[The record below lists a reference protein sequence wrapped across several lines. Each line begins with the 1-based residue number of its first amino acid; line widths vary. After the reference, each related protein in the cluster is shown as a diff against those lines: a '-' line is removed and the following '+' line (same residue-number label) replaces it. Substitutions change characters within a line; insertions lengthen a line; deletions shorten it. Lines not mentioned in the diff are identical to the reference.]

1 MLTPRSKG
9 PRMRGRA
16 QLGFSLIE
24 IVVTMAVLGLI
35 LFAAVPSI
43 GAWMDNTR
51 IRNMADSLQNGLQTA
66 RGEAV
71 RRNQDMSFWLVGLE
85 DPGVLANTCTLSA
98 SSGSWVVSVF
108 TPASHC
114 ADQPSTDSSPML
126 VVARAAGADAS
137 RVTVSA
143 LDADGSAATGVTF
156 NGFGR
161 ITNAGAI
168 ARIDI
173 NASGTNHRNLQ
184 IAISPAGQ
192 VRMCDPNVGDSTD
205 PRKC

>member
-1 MLTPRSKG
+1 MG
-9 PRMRGRA
+9 PRTRGRG
-16 QLGFSLIE
+16 QRGFSLIE

-71 RRNQDMSFWLVGLE
+71 RRNQEVSFWLVGLD
-85 DPGVLANTCTLSA
+85 DPGILANTCTLSA
-98 SSGSWVVSVF
+98 SSASWVVSVF
-108 TPASHC
+108 TPVNHC
-114 ADQPSTDSSPML
+114 ADQPSTDSAPML
-126 VVARAAGADAS
+126 VVARAAGTDAS

-143 LDADGSAATGVTF
+143 LNADGTAATAVTF

-173 NASGTNHRNLQ
+173 DATGTNHRNLR

-192 VRMCDPNVGDSTD
+192 VRTCDPNVSDSTD

>member
-1 MLTPRSKG
+1 
-9 PRMRGRA
+9 MRGRA

-85 DPGVLANTCTLSA
+85 DPGVLANTAAASTPHTIGGLRSRRTPQSPRAPCCSCTA
-98 SSGSWVVSVF
+98 WG
-108 TPASHC
+108 
-114 ADQPSTDSSPML
+114 
-126 VVARAAGADAS
+126 AR
-137 RVTVSA
+137 
-143 LDADGSAATGVTF
+143 
-156 NGFGR
+156 
-161 ITNAGAI
+161 
-168 ARIDI
+168 
-173 NASGTNHRNLQ
+173 
-184 IAISPAGQ
+184 SPAG
-192 VRMCDPNVGDSTD
+192 
-205 PRKC
+205 PRSHKR